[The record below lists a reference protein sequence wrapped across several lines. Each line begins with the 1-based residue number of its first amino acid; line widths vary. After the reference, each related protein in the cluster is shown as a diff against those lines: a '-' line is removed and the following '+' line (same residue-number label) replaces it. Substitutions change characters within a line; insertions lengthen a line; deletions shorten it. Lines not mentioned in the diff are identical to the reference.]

1 MFIIWYRVNIKKLNF
16 DPIDY
21 ESIDKMEF
29 WIVEDEEPPCLDYEE
44 LEAALYEEGAYPINE
59 GSSHHVQGGWYI
71 RYFVNTLPNLQIS
84 IRLLLEIIIRI
95 KFLFIVL
102 LLCWIV

>member
-1 MFIIWYRVNIKKLNF
+1 M
-16 DPIDY
+16 
-21 ESIDKMEF
+21 
-29 WIVEDEEPPCLDYEE
+29 EDEEPPCLHYEE
-44 LEAALYEEGAYPINE
+44 LEATLYEGEYPINE
-59 GSSHHVQGGWYI
+59 GGEYPINEGASHHVQGRWFI